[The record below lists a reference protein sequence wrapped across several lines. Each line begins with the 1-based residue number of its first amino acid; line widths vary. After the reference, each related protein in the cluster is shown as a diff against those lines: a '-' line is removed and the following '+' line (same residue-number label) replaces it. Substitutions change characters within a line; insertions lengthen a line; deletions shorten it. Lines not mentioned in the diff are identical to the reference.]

1 MKLVLR
7 LRFTPLRAKTTRKIN
22 MTHYNL
28 AFIGFGNVARALAR
42 LLERKRGLLESQYEI
57 TYSVTG
63 IATGSHGFAVNPDR
77 LDVNNALELVE
88 SGKSIDLISSSP
100 VSNSLDVIQHSNA
113 DVMFEN
119 SPVNT
124 QTGQPA
130 IDHIKSALELGMHA
144 ITANKGPVVH
154 GYRELTD
161 LAESKEKKF
170 RFESAVLGG
179 APVFSVMREAF
190 PLAEL
195 ASIKGIFN
203 ATTNI
208 ILSRMESGESYEDA
222 VKFCQSIGVAERDP
236 TNDVDGWDAAIKV
249 AALVTVL
256 MDTPMT
262 PQQVNPTGIRG
273 ITSEMIAKAKADGKR
288 YKLVCSAEKVGDK
301 VEASVG
307 PELVD
312 SSSPLYGMMNS
323 NTGVT
328 FRTDVILDYSI
339 TQSERPGMQGGP
351 VETAYGLFA
360 DFVSVANIAN

>member
-1 MKLVLR
+1 M
-7 LRFTPLRAKTTRKIN
+7 
-22 MTHYNL
+22 HYNL
-28 AFIGFGNVARALAR
+28 AFIGFGNVARALVR
-42 LLERKRGLLESQYEI
+42 LLERKRELLHTKYGI

-63 IATGSHGFAVNPDR
+63 IATGTHGFAVNPDGF
-77 LDVNNALELVE
+77 DVQQVLETVE
-88 SGKSIDLISSSP
+88 SGKSI
-100 VSNSLDVIQHSNA
+100 SLLSTFQVGDSFSVIQHANA
-113 DVMFEN
+113 HVMFEN

-130 IDHIKSALELGMHA
+130 LDHIRSALNLGLHA

-154 GYRELTD
+154 GYRELTK
-161 LAESKEKKF
+161 LAASQGKKL

-195 ASIKGIFN
+195 SSFRGILN

-208 ILSRMESGESYEDA
+208 ILSRMENGESYEDA
-222 VKFCQSIGVAERDP
+222 VKYCQSIGVAETDP

-256 MDTPMT
+256 MDTPLT

-273 ITSEMIAKAKADGKR
+273 ITPEMIATAKAEGKR
-288 YKLVCSAEKVGDK
+288 YKLVCSAEKQGEK
-301 VEASVG
+301 VIASVA
-307 PELVD
+307 PQLVD
-312 SSSPLYGMMNS
+312 ASSPLYGMMNS
-323 NTGVT
+323 STGVT
-328 FRTDVILDYSI
+328 LRTDVILDYSI
-339 TQSERPGMQGGP
+339 TLSEKPGMQGGP

-360 DFVSVANIAN
+360 DFASIASVAGGAG

>member
-1 MKLVLR
+1 M
-7 LRFTPLRAKTTRKIN
+7 
-22 MTHYNL
+22 HYNL

-42 LLERKRGLLESQYEI
+42 LLERKRDLLQSTYDI

-63 IATGSHGFAVNPDR
+63 IATGRHGFAVNPQG
-77 LDVNNALELVE
+77 LDITRALELVE
-88 SGKSIDLISSSP
+88 NKQSIFPLSTFQVED
-100 VSNSLDVIQHSNA
+100 SLAVIQHSNA
-113 DVMFEN
+113 DIMFEN

-130 IDHIKSALELGMHA
+130 LDHIRTALNLGMHA

-154 GYRELTD
+154 GYRELTK
-161 LAESKEKKF
+161 LAESKGKKF

-179 APVFSVMREAF
+179 APVFSVFREAF

-195 ASIKGIFN
+195 SSFQGILN

-208 ILSRMESGESYEDA
+208 ILSRMENGESYEDA
-222 VKFCQSIGVAERDP
+222 VKYCQSIGVAETDA

-256 MDTPMT
+256 MDTQLT

-273 ITSEMIAKAKADGKR
+273 ITSEMIAKAKIEGRR
-288 YKLVCSAEKVGDK
+288 YKLVCSAEKDGEK
-301 VEASVG
+301 VIASVA
-307 PELVD
+307 PQLVD
-312 SSSPLYGMMNS
+312 TSSPLHGMVNS
-323 NTGVT
+323 STGVT
-328 FRTDVILDYSI
+328 LRTDVILDYSI
-339 TQSERPGMQGGP
+339 TLSEKPGMQGGP

-360 DFVSVANIAN
+360 DFVNLSKD

>member
-1 MKLVLR
+1 
-7 LRFTPLRAKTTRKIN
+7 

-28 AFIGFGNVARALAR
+28 AFIGFGNVARSLAR
-42 LLERKRGLLESQYEI
+42 LLERKSELLKSKYDI

-63 IATGSHGFAVNPDR
+63 IATGSHGFAVNPNG
-77 LDVNNALELVE
+77 LDVNKALELVE
-88 SGKSIDLISSSP
+88 NRKSISP
-100 VSNSLDVIQHSNA
+100 LSTFQVDDSPAVIKNSKA

-130 IDHIKSALELGMHA
+130 LNHIRAALELEMHA

-154 GYRELTD
+154 GYRELTS
-161 LAESKEKKF
+161 LAESKGKKF

-179 APVFSVMREAF
+179 APVFSVIREAF

-195 ASIKGIFN
+195 ASLKGIFN

-208 ILSRMESGESYEDA
+208 ILSMMENGESYEDA
-222 VKFCQSIGVAERDP
+222 VKFCQSIGVAETDP

-301 VEASVG
+301 VTASVA

-312 SSSPLYGMMNS
+312 ATSPLYGMMNS
-323 NTGVT
+323 STGVT

-339 TQSERPGMQGGP
+339 TLSEKPGMQGGP

-360 DFVSVANIAN
+360 DFVNLAK

>member
-1 MKLVLR
+1 MS
-7 LRFTPLRAKTTRKIN
+7 
-22 MTHYNL
+22 HYNL
-28 AFIGFGNVARALAR
+28 AFIGFGNVARSLAR
-42 LLERKRGLLESQYEI
+42 LLERKRDLLKSKYNI

-63 IATGSHGFAVNPDR
+63 IATGSHGFAVDPNG
-77 LDVNNALELVE
+77 LDVNKALELVE
-88 SGKSIDLISSSP
+88 SKQSISLL
-100 VSNSLDVIQHSNA
+100 SNSPSSITDSLSVIKHSNA
-113 DVMFEN
+113 NVMFEN

-130 IDHIKSALELGMHA
+130 LDHIRTALNLGMHA

-154 GYRELTD
+154 GYRELTA
-161 LAESKEKKF
+161 LAESKGKKF

-179 APVFSVMREAF
+179 APVFSVFREAF

-208 ILSRMESGESYEDA
+208 ILSRMENGESYEDA
-222 VKFCQSIGVAERDP
+222 VKYCQSIGVAETDP

-256 MDTPMT
+256 MDTPLT

-273 ITSEMIAKAKADGKR
+273 ISSEMIVKAKAEGKR
-288 YKLVCSAEKVGDK
+288 YKLVCSAEKVGDIAN
-301 VEASVG
+301 ASVA
-307 PELVD
+307 PQLVD

-323 NTGVT
+323 STGLT
-328 FRTDVILDYSI
+328 LRTDVILDYSI
-339 TQSERPGMQGGP
+339 TLSEKPGMQGGP

-360 DFVSVANIAN
+360 DFVNAVK

>member
-1 MKLVLR
+1 
-7 LRFTPLRAKTTRKIN
+7 

-28 AFIGFGNVARALAR
+28 AFIGFGNVARALAS
-42 LLERKRGLLESQYEI
+42 LLERKSDLMKSKYGI

-63 IATGSHGFAVNPDR
+63 IATGSHGFAVNPDG
-77 LDVNNALELVE
+77 LDVLKALELVE
-88 SGKSIDLISSSP
+88 GKQSVSSLSSLPVNNSIE
-100 VSNSLDVIQHSNA
+100 VIQNSQANIM
-113 DVMFEN
+113 VEN

-130 IDHIKSALELGMHA
+130 IDHIRTALELGMNA

-154 GYRELTD
+154 GYRDLTS
-161 LAESKEKKF
+161 LAESKGKKF

-190 PLAEL
+190 PLAEI
-195 ASIKGIFN
+195 SSFKGIFN
-203 ATTNI
+203 ATTNV
-208 ILSRMESGESYEDA
+208 ILSRMENGETYEQA
-222 VKFCQSIGVAERDP
+222 LAYTQSVGLAETDP

-256 MDTPMT
+256 MDIPMT

-273 ITSEMIAKAKADGKR
+273 ITSEMIAKAKAEGKR
-288 YKLVCSAEKVGDK
+288 YKLVCSAERNGDTVK
-301 VEASVG
+301 TNVA

-312 SSSPLYGMMNS
+312 SSSPLYGMTNS

-328 FRTDVILDYSI
+328 FRTDVVLDYSI
-339 TQSERPGMQGGP
+339 TESERPGMQGGP

-360 DFVSVANIAN
+360 DFVNLAKG